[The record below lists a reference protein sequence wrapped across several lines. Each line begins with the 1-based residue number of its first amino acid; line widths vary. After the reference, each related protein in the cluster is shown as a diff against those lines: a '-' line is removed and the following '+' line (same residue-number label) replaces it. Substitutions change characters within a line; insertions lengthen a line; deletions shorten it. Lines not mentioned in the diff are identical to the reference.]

1 MNNGTGEPDEKDKAV
16 KAIANQTIKDDKEWK
31 LYLHRLKNITK

>member
-1 MNNGTGEPDEKDKAV
+1 MNNGIEEPDEKDKAV
-16 KAIANQTIKDDKEWK
+16 KTMANQAIKDDKERK